1 MAEIKNNF
9 ISSKMN
15 KDLDSR
21 LVPNGQYRDANNI
34 NINTSEGEDA
44 GTVQTTL
51 GNFRITDLNIPSA
64 NCSAQVIGNI
74 VDEVNSIV
82 YFFITDYIDTSIDKL
97 SNRAPN
103 TAFCAIYSYDFNS
116 TSALPLVVGG
126 FLNFSITHE
135 IVGVNLLEEL
145 LFFTDNRN
153 QPRKININEAN
164 SSEILTPDFYSN
176 EDQISVAKYY
186 PFTPISLI
194 DNEVTTSVVD
204 TAGTD
209 YTIVNNVGTTGG
221 DGFGLTI
228 NIKQVTNPNKGIL
241 DFEIN
246 NPGSGYSN
254 NDILTVAPPP
264 TKLGIQ
270 AKIQI
275 NTALSSTMKD
285 RCSEYLPVSQNV
297 VIDSLTASG
306 DTNYPSIKVSS
317 STTLIQPMSKV
328 INGVVR
334 PYKVISPEFPQ
345 ASYGLVSARKSDTE
359 FQIKYPYDVGV
370 APSPIPA
377 DWVVGTS
384 LQFFAPNPDYDSKFS
399 GDCEYL
405 KDKFVRFAY
414 RFKFLDGEYS
424 LISPFTQ
431 ECFVPKQ
438 DGFLQYLDDKTAY
451 DSTELDFFENKINE
465 IELIIPCPT
474 LDFTTKNDFFSNL
487 FDEMHVTSIE
497 ILYKESD
504 EQSIKVVDDISKE
517 VFSQQ
522 VIGQLVYKYQSRA
535 PYKVLPSN
543 EITRVSDVVPIRA
556 AAQEVSGNRVI
567 YGNFINRHTSL
578 ETLNYQVG
586 IGEKL
591 NTAEEPTAIEYQN
604 HNLKQNRTYQVGVVL
619 SDRYGRQSDVIL
631 SSFDNNSIG
640 TIIEFQGS
648 TIFNKF
654 RVDKT
659 LLTST
664 TMWPGDSLFTQW
676 DSAIPAQP
684 TLNGYPG
691 VYSSAFD
698 EQIVSFYSGSG
709 YNTANNVATTV
720 SPSGGT
726 GLTVNISDDAVKGG
740 GSGAANG
747 IITQV
752 SINNEGSGYSVG
764 DVITI
769 TGGNSGDLA
778 TFIYKPQGQSNL
790 LGFYSYKIV
799 VKQQE
804 QEYYNTYLPSVI
816 NGDLDGNQILN
827 PSLGYMSLFGD
838 NINKIP
844 KDLNDVGPTQNL
856 FRSNEPLTFRVNNTS
871 DGSIQYTPGTI
882 SDKVVQIGTMRDL
895 GLVNSNTILTFQV
908 NNNSTA
914 SSVIT
919 LKGDVPDSSNMP
931 ISGAGVTAVTT
942 SGTEVAGLG
951 DSDNVFVK
959 YFWKST
965 SPGIINANLNVQ
977 VTVSAGDLV
986 TIRPGGLIYNAATNP
1001 MMGVLNTSQ
1010 PVGVR
1015 IADGYSDQLTV
1026 AETKPVYSNLNIF
1039 WETSTSGLIKDLN
1052 NSIIAESSNLEVG
1065 GISNITTNNF
1075 SEASLLGTAITNT
1088 FFPTDIAN
1096 SNITDPQATGT
1107 LVSVFDAAGNSRG
1120 TEFEMQADGNGG
1132 FKIVTASL
1140 YLCSSN
1146 LALNNFI
1153 FNIKI
1158 QTGNFQVFDQVTAV
1172 LQNVNPEWSSAP
1184 SVDTT
1189 IGRRRLTLPPCGNG
1203 FASPGGTVYY
1213 HGDLNCGFG
1222 QLVFENCV
1230 NGSADTTRN
1239 HDGLT
1244 WEITRIE
1251 QVIDSF
1257 GTGGTRFVGPPSS
1270 LAGQGVVYA
1279 TSPTDPNFPDMFAQ
1293 NQGSTTGYGG
1303 GTGAYAIPDQRNWR
1317 WPGALMNGGGPVFRP
1332 GGLADLTN
1340 DFGQSGPN
1348 TFDIGTGGPLFDF
1361 GTVVYDKNGIINTN
1375 TGSPNFGSGL
1385 NVTVN
1390 YLGIISGDVIGT
1402 SNGGIGTE
1410 GYNTIK
1416 NARAPEYTSGAIP
1429 ERYNG
1434 DRFTIQI
1441 GNGYTDDTFRGAD
1454 QTYSER
1460 GRALYPGLTTYG
1472 GSFGGNWTRYYPDP
1486 YTSQGPPSSFGC
1498 LITGSVIGNGE
1509 AGNYP
1514 NSPFENMAVTV
1525 GGPVIDCTQKASP
1538 GATPAKFKTLVDGDF
1553 PIYFDAKYWP
1563 VLSSYNGN
1571 TRVTYPTEMDY
1582 DMVLTDS
1589 AGGQTT
1595 YLMRFLLQTD
1605 TFQNEP

>member
-15 KDLDSR
+15 KDLDSK

-51 GNFRITDLNIPSA
+51 GNFRITDLNIAASA
-64 NCSAQVIGNI
+64 CSAKIIGNV

-82 YFFITDYIDTSIDKL
+82 YLFITDYIDTSIDKL
-97 SNRAPN
+97 SNRAPA
-103 TAFCAIYSYDFNS
+103 TAFCAIYSYNFNS
-116 TSALPLVVGG
+116 TSALPLVVGS

-135 IVGVNLLEEL
+135 IVGVNILEEL

-153 QPRKININEAN
+153 QPRKINVNEAN
-164 SSEILTPDFYSN
+164 SSQVLLPDFYSN

-186 PFTPISLI
+186 PFSPISLI
-194 DNEVTTSVVD
+194 SNEITTVAVD

-209 YTIVNNVGTTGG
+209 YVIANNLGTTGG
-221 DGFGLTI
+221 TGFGLTI
-228 NIKQVTNPNKGIL
+228 NIKQLTTPDKGIL

-254 NDILTVAPPP
+254 NDILTVEPPP
-264 TKLGIQ
+264 TKLGIA

-275 NTALSSTMKD
+275 NVVQSSTMKD

-297 VIDSLTASG
+297 VIESVTASG

-317 STTLIQPMSKV
+317 STPLINPMSSI
-328 INGVVR
+328 INGTPK
-334 PYKVISPEFPQ
+334 PYIVSSPDFPQ
-345 ASYGLVSARKSDTE
+345 DSYGLVSARKSDTE
-359 FQIKYPYDVGV
+359 FQIKYPYDVGI
-370 APSPIPA
+370 APSTIPVN
-377 DWVVGTS
+377 WVAGTS

-438 DGFLQYLDDKTAY
+438 DGFLQYLDDETAY

-522 VIGQLVYKYQSRA
+522 AIGELVYKYQSRA
-535 PYKVLPSN
+535 PYKVLPSS

-578 ETLNYQVG
+578 EKLDYQVG

-591 NTAEEPTAIEYQN
+591 NTGANPTAKEYQN

-631 SSFDNNSIG
+631 SSFDNDSIG
-640 TIIEFQGS
+640 SIIEFQGS

-676 DSAIPAQP
+676 DSTIPVQP

-698 EQIVSFYSGSG
+698 EQIVNFYSGRG
-709 YNTANNVATTV
+709 YSSAAGVPTTV

-726 GLTVNISDDAVKGG
+726 GLTVNILDDSAEYDPLGV
-740 GSGAANG
+740 
-747 IITQV
+747 ITQ
-752 SINNEGSGYSVG
+752 IQILDQGTGYSVG

-769 TGGNSGDLA
+769 DGGLAGDQA

-816 NGDLDGNQILN
+816 NGDLDDNPILN
-827 PSLGYMSLFGD
+827 PGLGYMSLFGD

-871 DGSIQYTPGTI
+871 DDSVQYTPGNT
-882 SDKVVQIGTMRDL
+882 SDKVVQIGTMKDL
-895 GLVNSNTILTFQV
+895 GLVNSNTILTFEMQSAV
-908 NNNSTA
+908 VAN
-914 SSVIT
+914 SVISMQGGGGY
-919 LKGDVPDSSNMP
+919 LDSSNMP
-931 ISGAGVTAVTT
+931 TSGAAVTAVTS

-959 YFWKST
+959 YFWTK
-965 SPGIINANLNVQ
+965 NNVLFANLSNT
-977 VTVSAGDLV
+977 VTLAATDLV
-986 TIRPGGLIYNAATNP
+986 TIRPGGLIYNADTNP
-1001 MMGVLNTSQ
+1001 MMGVLNTNQ

-1015 IADGYSDQLTV
+1015 IGDGYSDQLTV

-1052 NSIIAESSNLEVG
+1052 NGIIAESSNLEVG
-1065 GISNITTNNF
+1065 GVSNITTNNF
-1075 SEASLLGTAITNT
+1075 SEGSLIGTAITNT

-1096 SNITDPQATGT
+1096 NNVTDPQATGT
-1107 LVSVFDAAGNSRG
+1107 LVSVFDAAGNSRT
-1120 TEFEMQADGNGG
+1120 TEFAMQADGNGG
-1132 FKIVTASL
+1132 FKIATASL
-1140 YLCSSN
+1140 FFCSST
-1146 LALNNFI
+1146 LALNNFV

-1158 QTGNFQVFDQVTAV
+1158 QTGNFQVFDQITAV
-1172 LQNVNPEWSSAP
+1172 LQNVDPQWLNAP

-1203 FASPGGTVYY
+1203 FGSPGGTIFY

-1230 NGSADTTRN
+1230 NGSADTTRD

-1251 QVIDSF
+1251 QVINA
-1257 GTGGTRFVGPPSS
+1257 GGGTAGTRMVGPPSS

-1279 TSPTDPNFPDMFAQ
+1279 TSPEDPNFPDMFAQ
-1293 NQGSTTGYGG
+1293 NQGTTIGSSG

-1317 WPGALMNGGGPVFRP
+1317 WPGALMNGGGPIFRP
-1332 GGLADLTN
+1332 GGLRDLTN
-1340 DFGQSGPN
+1340 NFGQNGSN
-1348 TFDIGTGGPLFDF
+1348 TFDIGPGGTLFDF

-1375 TGSPNFGSGL
+1375 TGSPNFGAGL
-1385 NVTVN
+1385 DVKVN
-1390 YLGIISGDVIGT
+1390 YLGVLSGDIIGT
-1402 SNGGIGTE
+1402 SNGGMGTE
-1410 GYNTIK
+1410 GYNSLLSY
-1416 NARAPEYTSGAIP
+1416 RAPDYTYGSIP

-1434 DRFTIQI
+1434 DRATIQL
-1441 GNGYTDDTFRGAD
+1441 GNGYTDDTFRGAVD
-1454 QTYSER
+1454 TYSER
-1460 GRALYPGLTTYG
+1460 ARTLYPTNSSPNSSVDDSYVPTP
-1472 GSFGGNWTRYYPDP
+1472 S
-1486 YTSQGPPSSFGC
+1486 TSQGPPSSFGC
-1498 LITGSVIGNGE
+1498 LIIGSVIGNGE
-1509 AGNYP
+1509 AGNYT
-1514 NSPFENMAVTV
+1514 NSPFENINVNLAGSVT
-1525 GGPVIDCTQKASP
+1525 IDCTQKAGP

-1563 VLSSYNGN
+1563 VLSSFSTPGTYNSGRE
-1571 TRVTYPTEMDY
+1571 TFPTEMDY

-1605 TFQNEP
+1605 TFQNLP

>member
-51 GNFRITDLNIPSA
+51 GNFRITDLNIPLA
-64 NCSAQVIGNI
+64 NCSAQIIGNI
-74 VDEVNSIV
+74 VDEVNSVV

-97 SNRAPN
+97 SNRAPT
-103 TAFCAIYSYDFNS
+103 TAFCAIYSYNFNS
-116 TSALPLVVGG
+116 TSALPLVIGS

-135 IVGVNLLEEL
+135 IVGVNILEEL

-164 SSEILTPDFYSN
+164 SSEVLVPDFYSN

-186 PFTPISLI
+186 PFSPISLI
-194 DNEVTTSVVD
+194 SNEVTTSAVD

-209 YTIVNNVGTTGG
+209 YVIADNIGTTGG

-228 NIKQVTNPNKGIL
+228 NIKSLTDPAKGIL
-241 DFEIN
+241 TFEIN

-254 NDILTVAPPP
+254 NDILTVKPVSD
-264 TKLGIQ
+264 GIGTS

-275 NTALSSTMKD
+275 NVVQSSTMKD

-297 VIDSLTASG
+297 VIDSLTAVG
-306 DTNYPSIKVSS
+306 ATNYPSIKVSS
-317 STTLIQPMSKV
+317 STPLINPMSAI
-328 INGVVR
+328 INGVVTE
-334 PYKVISPEFPQ
+334 YKVFSPDFPQ
-345 ASYGLVSARKSDTE
+345 NGYGLVTSRKSDTE
-359 FQIKYPYDVGV
+359 FQIKYPFDNGLIPSN
-370 APSPIPA
+370 APV

-438 DGFLQYLDDKTAY
+438 DGFLQYLDDETAY

-474 LDFTTKNDFFSNL
+474 FDFTNKNDFFSNL

-517 VFSQQ
+517 VFLQQ
-522 VIGQLVYKYQSRA
+522 AIGELVYKYQSRA

-543 EITRVSDVVPIRA
+543 EIARVSDIVPIRA
-556 AAQEVSGNRVI
+556 ATQEVSGNRVI

-578 ETLNYQVG
+578 ETLAYQVG
-586 IGEKL
+586 TGEKL
-591 NTAEEPTAIEYQN
+591 NTTEEPTVIEYQN

-631 SSFDNNSIG
+631 SSFDNDSIG
-640 TIIEFQGS
+640 DIIEFQGS

-659 LLTST
+659 LLTTT

-676 DSAIPAQP
+676 DSPVPVQP

-698 EQIVSFYSGSG
+698 EQIVSFYSGGG
-709 YNTANNVATTV
+709 YSTANDVATTV

-726 GLTVNISDDAVKGG
+726 GLTVNIRNDQLKGPNPG
-740 GSGAANG
+740 GNAG
-747 IITQV
+747 IITQI

-769 TGGNSGDLA
+769 TGGTAGNLA

-816 NGDLDGNQILN
+816 NGDLDDNPILN

-856 FRSNEPLTFRVNNTS
+856 FRSNEPLTFRVNNTAN
-871 DGSIQYTPGTI
+871 GSIQYTPGTT

-895 GLVNSNTILTFQV
+895 GLVNSNTILTFEMAGAVTV
-908 NNNSTA
+908 N
-914 SSVIT
+914 SVIS
-919 LKGDVPDSSNMP
+919 LQGEIPDSSNMP
-931 ISGAGVTAVTT
+931 TSGAGVTAVTA
-942 SGTEVAGLG
+942 SGTAVAGLE
-951 DSDNVFVK
+951 DSDNVFVR
-959 YFWKST
+959 YFWKGT
-965 SPGIINANLNVQ
+965 GVINASLSSI
-977 VTVSAGDLV
+977 VTLSSTDLV
-986 TIRPGGLIYNAATNP
+986 TIRPGGLIYNADTNP
-1001 MMGVLNTSQ
+1001 MMGVLNTNK

-1015 IADGYSDQLTV
+1015 IGDGYSDQLVV

-1052 NSIIAESSNLEVG
+1052 NDIIAESSSLEAG
-1065 GISNITTNNF
+1065 GISNITTSDF
-1075 SEASLLGTAITNT
+1075 SESSLIGTAITNT

-1096 SNITDPQATGT
+1096 ANIIDPQATGT
-1107 LVSVFDAAGNSRG
+1107 LVSVSDASGNSRT
-1120 TEFEMQADGNGG
+1120 TEFKMLADGNGG
-1132 FKIVTASL
+1132 FRIVTDVL
-1140 YLCSSN
+1140 FLCSSN
-1146 LALNNFI
+1146 LALNNFV

-1158 QTGNFQVFDQVTAV
+1158 QTGNFEVFDQVTAV
-1172 LQNVNPEWSSAP
+1172 LQNVDPEWLDAP
-1184 SVDTT
+1184 SVNATT
-1189 IGRRRLTLPPCGNG
+1189 GRRSFNVPPCGNG
-1203 FASPGGTVYY
+1203 FASPDYTLFF

-1222 QLVFENCV
+1222 QIVFENCV

-1251 QVIDSF
+1251 QVINA
-1257 GTGGTRFVGPPSS
+1257 GGGNAGNRFVGPPSS
-1270 LAGQGVVYA
+1270 LTGVVYA
-1279 TSPTDPNFPDMFAQ
+1279 TSPENPNFPDLFAQ
-1293 NQGSTTGYGG
+1293 NQSSTQGFGG
-1303 GTGAYAIPDQRNWR
+1303 GSGAYAVPDQINWR
-1317 WPGALMNGGGPVFRP
+1317 WPGALMNGGGLYNRP
-1332 GGLADLTN
+1332 NGLADLTN
-1340 DFGQSGPN
+1340 NYGQNGPN
-1348 TFDIGTGGPLFDF
+1348 TFDIGPGGTLFDF

-1375 TGSPNFGSGL
+1375 TGSPNFGAGL
-1385 NVTVN
+1385 DVKVN
-1390 YLGIISGDVIGT
+1390 YLGVISGDVLGNT
-1402 SNGGIGTE
+1402 HGGLGTE
-1410 GYNTIK
+1410 GYNSLISH
-1416 NARAPEYTSGAIP
+1416 RAFSYTWGSIP

-1434 DRFTIQI
+1434 DRNTIQI
-1441 GNGYTDDTFRGAD
+1441 GNGYTDDTFRGAVF
-1454 QTYSER
+1454 TYSEL
-1460 GRALYPGLTTYG
+1460 GRTLYPTNDAPNSPNSSYTPTP
-1472 GSFGGNWTRYYPDP
+1472 S
-1486 YTSQGPPSSFGC
+1486 TSQGPSSSFGC

-1509 AGNYP
+1509 AGNYT
-1514 NSPFENMAVTV
+1514 NSIFENLAVNAATNDYR
-1525 GGPVIDCTQKASP
+1525 DCTQKSGP
-1538 GATPAKFKTLVDGDF
+1538 GATPVKFKTLVDGDF
-1553 PIYFDAKYWP
+1553 PIYFDAKYFP
-1563 VLSSYNGN
+1563 VLVAVSNPGTYNSGL
-1571 TRVTYPTEMDY
+1571 VTYPTEMDY

-1605 TFQNEP
+1605 TFTNN